1 MKTILN
7 KIRSLASSVGTSPS
21 EQEVDPIFSVRQ
33 EMASVTNY
41 EKLYAQNYYAHQ
53 SDSTSYD
60 VERFPRLL
68 RLLAGELGVDSL
80 LDIGGGNGKLSH
92 IWREGGGKAASL
104 DYYDNPEAFCKK
116 FDLSRNDESKTS
128 EVSSF
133 LSNTLGKTWVSTCLD
148 VAEHIDN
155 EHLADFM
162 LNLKCI
168 TGKALVISISTRP
181 SSQANSFHSTVIP
194 IETWKKI
201 FQASGFEI
209 YSDNYFDELVRDVH
223 FVGTGAEII
232 SVSHWHKIN
241 PFRDD
246 KNHQH
251 YLIVRNNRKKNTP
264 SLPALRKK
272 LSDILDISY
281 RWKKRALERTYP
293 KLTYSIHFIQDWAF
307 ARSIMDAWPADLLR
321 VTLREDCVS
330 KSYQKIIK
338 GFLTQKGIEFTT
350 LNTSNDARSL
360 ISPSPKENE
369 MWMTATEGNHSVTH
383 QLNSSV
389 MVMAREAGY
398 HTVSLQHGMT
408 IASSISPASEVI
420 GVWDSQAQGAFSA
433 AVADPSAH
441 SIEVVGSP
449 KAMDASIEQHPDAI
463 ANRFGDWT
471 NDFNSKIL
479 VALNLHWS
487 VHLHGV
493 NETYAWIERLVTKNP
508 EHLFFIKP
516 HPDDSSIYDFFSEK
530 PYRNAILIDDIL
542 LTSMDWPLM
551 RLLKAVDGAI
561 TTQSTLILDAN
572 IAGTPVVR
580 LPVEE
585 SKAFGVGLTNAS
597 LSFDD
602 VSVVPMISSDEWV
615 QAAIPAALS
624 KSAVSLADSEGNC
637 TCFFSNIV
645 ALSGKQAS
653 LDAGSVKASTAKA
666 LSDAMQYVNLN
677 NNPHKDIRAIDEAL
691 ERFLG

>member
-21 EQEVDPIFSVRQ
+21 EQGVDPIFSIRQ
-33 EMASVTNY
+33 ETASVTNY

-68 RLLAGELGVDSL
+68 RQLADELGVDSL

-116 FDLSRNDESKTS
+116 FDLSRNDDSKTS

-133 LSNTLGKTWVSTCLD
+133 LSSSLGKSWVSTCLD

-162 LNLKCI
+162 LNLKSI

-223 FVGTGAEII
+223 FVGTGADII

-251 YLIVRNNRKKNTP
+251 YLIVRNNRNNNTP
-264 SLPALRKK
+264 SLPAFRKK

-281 RWKKRALERTYP
+281 RWKKRALKRTYP
-293 KLTYSIHFIQDWAF
+293 KLTYSIHFIQDWTF

-321 VTLREDCVS
+321 VTLREDCIS

-360 ISPSPKENE
+360 ISSSPNENE

-420 GVWDSQAQGAFSA
+420 GVWDSKAQGAFAA

-441 SIEVVGSP
+441 SIEVIGSP

-463 ANRFGDWT
+463 SNRFGDWT
-471 NDFNSKIL
+471 NEFNSKIL

-487 VHLHGV
+487 VHRHGV
-493 NETYAWIERLVTKNP
+493 NETYAWIERLVTRNP

-530 PYRNAILIDDIL
+530 TYRNAVLIDDIL

-561 TTQSTLILDAN
+561 TTQSTLILDGN

-585 SKAFGVGLTNAS
+585 SKAFGAGLANAS
-597 LSFDD
+597 LLFDD

-615 QAAIPAALS
+615 QGAIPAALS
-624 KSAVSLADSEGNC
+624 KSVVSLAESEGNH
-637 TCFFSNIV
+637 TCFFSNII
-645 ALSGKQAS
+645 ALSSKQPG
-653 LDAGSVKASTAKA
+653 LNAGSVKASTAEA
-666 LSDAMQYVNLN
+666 LSEAMQYVNLN
-677 NNPHKDIRAIDEAL
+677 NNPHNDISAIDEAL